1 MWECCAACCRRVN
14 GAQRA
19 RLVVVL
25 EEDARARP
33 RVHRRPDS
41 AVKALLHI
49 LTSHQA
55 GWPDFALLAAYE
67 RLDFCQKVRAP
78 NSRMTCQH

>member
-1 MWECCAACCRRVN
+1 MWECCAACCRKVN

-25 EEDARARP
+25 EARRP
-33 RVHRRPDS
+33 CASASPQRPDS

-55 GWPDFALLAAYE
+55 EWPDFALLAACE
-67 RLDFCQKVRAP
+67 RLDFGQECARVTYA
-78 NSRMTCQH
+78 